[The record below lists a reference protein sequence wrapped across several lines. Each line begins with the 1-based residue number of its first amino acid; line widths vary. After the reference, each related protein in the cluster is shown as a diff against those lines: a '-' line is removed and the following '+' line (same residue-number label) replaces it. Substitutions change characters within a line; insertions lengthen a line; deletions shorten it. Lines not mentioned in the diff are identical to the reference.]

1 MYGIDREQIER
12 VDEYLKESPAVAEV
26 VPSYA
31 MLVSIEARRNPKSKL
46 TFEVIDQICHEVAQG
61 ATQAECC
68 RVVGIAVNTLERWRR
83 LGRKNLSSKEEL
95 NEYGILVEGM
105 RLAAGQW
112 ATRLARRIEHHG
124 EEDWRALAWL
134 LERVLP
140 EEFGQDRGRKDYQKG
155 IGASIRRI
163 NQELLDE
170 L

>member
-112 ATRLARRIEHHG
+112 ATRLARRIE
-124 EEDWRALAWL
+124 
-134 LERVLP
+134 LP
-140 EEFGQDRGRKDYQKG
+140 TKPVSYTHLTLPTK
-155 IGASIRRI
+155 A
-163 NQELLDE
+163 
-170 L
+170 